1 MKYKVFATVTVYV
14 ETWFEDDGVLDL
26 EDQAHDQVRATLSV
40 LVDDDDVAEVGDIT
54 LEPLVAIED

>member
-54 LEPLVAIED
+54 LEPLVVIED